1 MAVEVFKLFG
11 SIFVNNEEANKS
23 ISKTDEKAS
32 GVASTL
38 GKGVATAA
46 KWSAAIVGG
55 ATAAAGGMMKMAQST
70 ASTADNVDKM
80 SQKIGI
86 SRQAYQ
92 ELDFICSQSGTSVDK
107 LQNGMKTLRNAMTGD
122 KNAETFKQLGVS
134 LTDASGKMKSSEQVM
149 WDTMSA
155 LQGVTDADQKAVI
168 AQQLFG
174 KSGQELMPLLN
185 GSAGSIDEMK
195 AKAHELGLVMSDEMI
210 DSGVGLTDSLDQI
223 KRAFGGVM
231 NQLGGAFMPV
241 VKQVAD
247 KLQDFLPYIQQ
258 AISQLTPVLTRM
270 FEKIVPVLFELGETL
285 IPILFDAFEQLLPT
299 FEQIITTV
307 LPVILDIIQQLAPLF
322 SQFCTE
328 ILPLIVDFLSQ
339 VGPVI
344 SDFISQVLP
353 LAVSLISQILPFL
366 VQITREVLPLVASF
380 LQQFLPIV
388 TQIITSI
395 APVAINILSQLL
407 PPSLQICQAVLPTIL
422 TLFNSIMP
430 LLKMVTDTILP
441 ILTNLLQGLSPILSL
456 LAELFGGVLGEA
468 IKNIT
473 TLLQPFFD
481 ILNNLISFI
490 ENIFKGNWEDA
501 WNSIVEVF
509 KGIINLI
516 PSAIEGVINGAIWI
530 INKMIDGINAI
541 AGWLGVDIDHIPD
554 VELPRLR
561 QGIDFVPADNYP
573 VALDYG
579 EAVLTASEAEE
590 YRKSKRENGKAAAF
604 NSSPKS
610 DGEKTK
616 TVNQTF
622 NISVTVEKID
632 GDYDVDDFVEH
643 LSEQLA
649 LEVQR
654 AENVYA

>member
-55 ATAAAGGMMKMAQST
+55 ATAAAGGMMKFAQST

-122 KNAETFKQLGVS
+122 KNAEIFKNLGVS
-134 LTDASGKMKSSEQVM
+134 LTDANGKMKSSEQVM

-155 LQGVTDADQKAVI
+155 LQGVTDADEKAALAQK
-168 AQQLFG
+168 LFG
-174 KSGQELMPLLN
+174 KSGLELMPLLN
-185 GSAGSIDEMK
+185 GASGSIDEMK

-270 FEKIVPVLFELGETL
+270 FEKILPVLFELGETL
-285 IPILFDAFEQLLPT
+285 LPILFDAFEQLLPV
-299 FEQIITTV
+299 FEEIVMTV
-307 LPVILDIIQQLAPLF
+307 LPIILDLITQLAPIF
-322 SQFCTE
+322 SQIIQELLPLFVE
-328 ILPLIVDFLSQ
+328 FIQQIAPMVIQFVQEVLPLIVQLIQ
-339 VGPVI
+339 QLLP
-344 SDFISQVLP
+344 FIV
-353 LAVSLISQILPFL
+353 QIVQQLLPFL
-366 VQITREVLPLVASF
+366 VQVF
-380 LQQFLPIV
+380 QQILPIV
-388 TQIITSI
+388 TQIITAI
-395 APVAINILSQLL
+395 LPVIIDLLSQLL
-407 PPSLQICQAVLPTIL
+407 PPLLQIVQTIL
-422 TLFNSIMP
+422 PIFLNLFNSIMP
-430 LLKMVTDTILP
+430 IIQKLTDIFLP
-441 ILTNLLQGLSPILSL
+441 ILTSLLQGLSPILSL

-481 ILNNLISFI
+481 ILNNIISFI
-490 ENIFKGNWEDA
+490 ENVFKGNWEDA
-501 WNSIVEVF
+501 WNAIVEVF

-590 YRKSKRENGKAAAF
+590 YRKSKRENGAASPF
-604 NSSPKS
+604 NSQ
-610 DGEKTK
+610 DGEGTDNSK

-632 GDYDVDDFVEH
+632 SDYDVDDFVAR

-649 LEVQR
+649 YEVQR
-654 AENVYA
+654 TEGVYA